1 MVTESVMKNFKVSL
15 LKWGGRVKKLL
26 MLALANIRKTKS
38 ASITLVV
45 MFIIASSLM
54 NIGLLVVINYGNF
67 FNTLKEELL
76 PTDVYYMMP
85 EALYTDEV
93 DSYIDENEHIE
104 KVQKNDVLWIG
115 ADILSKGKEQPYTIL
130 FSNMDEEREVSKWK
144 YVGEHL
150 PAEEMSVY
158 IPDVFKAVSGYQLND
173 KIDLKYIE
181 EDTEEEKTLSFTVRG
196 YTEDIFFK
204 IGRAHV

>member
-67 FNTLKEELL
+67 FNTLKDEL
-76 PTDVYYMMP
+76 YQQMF
-85 EALYTDEV
+85 
-93 DSYIDENEHIE
+93 
-104 KVQKNDVLWIG
+104 
-115 ADILSKGKEQPYTIL
+115 TI
-130 FSNMDEEREVSKWK
+130 
-144 YVGEHL
+144 
-150 PAEEMSVY
+150 
-158 IPDVFKAVSGYQLND
+158 
-173 KIDLKYIE
+173 
-181 EDTEEEKTLSFTVRG
+181 
-196 YTEDIFFK
+196 
-204 IGRAHV
+204 